1 MTVTRLQEVR
11 ISLKDKNIKK
21 LLALTAVMI
30 LLIVGIV
37 FFAAL
42 LLGYYSELKLM
53 DQFVLEVP
61 KIVDSRGQEFNTRS
75 GVYAIDVQ
83 ARGELG
89 RKLYEEEKEL
99 AQAERLERVRSTVDA
114 AGVTLIDGS
123 KRILATT
130 GSAAP
135 EESFQMHLEALEMNG
150 LMMMLY
156 QEPPQD
162 GEETGKDTGAV
173 LTMIPLADGKR
184 GLVFEFPCESL
195 IDIYYSLSDWPDML
209 KRMLSGVEGLAA
221 VKSDNGDL
229 AVYPRDGFTEEEFAQ
244 LQNELNDVFANS
256 GSFLDRGD
264 NPPSKQITLLGKPSV
279 AVMLHYPEANAK
291 ILLTGAFEN
300 LVNSSL
306 YTASAI
312 AGIIALGMILFQI
325 YMFRRLSQEK
335 GGEDSDDSGSKKRLS
350 RKGLPGMIA
359 VILAT
364 GLFAGLLLMLE
375 NRATNATVAM
385 TKRETVQYEVDWHE
399 QQTKLIR
406 QTYADIYR
414 TRAQA
419 LANYVTLHPESL
431 THSGLAEL
439 SALSGTEYLM
449 LFDRSGQE
457 LAASNS
463 YTGFTVGGNLS
474 EEYRAVL
481 LGYPSMVVGPVSDP
495 YNGQAQLGAA
505 ILLTDAQGQPDGFLL
520 AVYDAQTLQDE
531 LAGESLENAV
541 NNFAVQEGHL
551 AAVVNDEDGR
561 FLAHTNQQMIGQR
574 AADHLK
580 GYTPGSDYEG
590 FSKYDDKS
598 VYVSGSSNAGKGL
611 LFIVPDVPDPEV
623 RSGSMKLIAG
633 LMLLIMLYCLR
644 ASVLCQRAARNVRV
658 ELPDSRGKKNSLI
671 VFASGYMIFLSL
683 LAICA
688 WILSAEAMWPAFS
701 FVFSRKWSNGVHL
714 FSIWMAL
721 LVLAGTLSAVFIVRT
736 ILAGVENRL
745 TLRTRTITRLIDSLI
760 CYGACIFLL
769 FYILNMFGVNTA
781 ALLASAGI
789 ISIAVGMG
797 AQSLASDILAG
808 FFMMMEGSIHVGDYV
823 SVSGVKGTVTD
834 MGIRNMEITDDDQNV
849 VLLNNSHVSNV
860 VNMNRNHP
868 QEEREQT
875 VTDQLAA
882 QTEETEE

>member
-11 ISLKDKNIKK
+11 ISLKDKNIKR
-21 LLALTAVMI
+21 LIALTVAMI

-37 FFAAL
+37 FFTAL
-42 LLGYYSELKLM
+42 LRGYYSELKLM

-61 KIVDSRGQEFNTRS
+61 KIVDSRVQEFNTRS

-99 AQAERLERVRSTVDA
+99 EQDARLELVRSTVDA
-114 AGVTLIDGS
+114 AGVSLVDGG
-123 KRILATT
+123 KRVLATT

-135 EESFQMHLEALEMNG
+135 AETFQKHLEALESNG
-150 LMMMLY
+150 LVMMLY
-156 QEPPQD
+156 QDPPQE

-173 LTMIPLADGKR
+173 LTMIPLADSKR
-184 GLVFEFPCESL
+184 SLVFEFPCESL
-195 IDIYYSLSDWPDML
+195 IDIYYSLSDWPGVL
-209 KRMLSGVEGLAA
+209 KRMLSGVDGLAA
-221 VKSDNGDL
+221 AKSDNGDL
-229 AVYPRDGFTEEEFAQ
+229 AVYPRDGFTEEELTQ
-244 LQNELNDVFANS
+244 LEKELNNVFADS
-256 GSFLDRGD
+256 DSFRDRGD
-264 NPPSKQITLLGKPSV
+264 NPPSKRINLLGRPCV
-279 AVMLHYPEANAK
+279 AVMRHYPEASAK
-291 ILLTGAFEN
+291 ILLTGAFED

-306 YTASAI
+306 YTASAL
-312 AGIIALGMILFQI
+312 AGIIALGMILFQV
-325 YMFRRLSQEK
+325 YMFRRLLQEK
-335 GGEDSDDSGSKKRLS
+335 GEEGSSDAGSKKLLS

-364 GLFAGLLLMLE
+364 SLFAGLLLMLE

-406 QTYADIYR
+406 EKYAEIYQ

-419 LANYVTLHPESL
+419 LANYVTLHPETL

-439 SALSGTEYLM
+439 NALSGTEYLM
-449 LFDRSGQE
+449 LFDRYGQE
-457 LAASNS
+457 LASSNS

-481 LGYPSMVVGPVSDP
+481 LGYPSITVGPANDP
-495 YNGQAQLGAA
+495 YNGQPQLGAA
-505 ILLTDAQGQPDGFLL
+505 ILLKDTEGQPDGFLL
-520 AVYDAQTLQDE
+520 AVFDAQTLQDE
-531 LAGESLENAV
+531 LISENLENTV
-541 NNFAVQEGHL
+541 NNFAVQDGHL
-551 AAVVNDEDGR
+551 TAVVNDEDGR
-561 FLAHTNQQMIGQR
+561 FIAHTNQRMIGQR

-580 GYTPGSDYEG
+580 DYTPGSDYEG
-590 FSKYDDKS
+590 FSKYDDKN

-623 RSGSMKLIAG
+623 RSGSMKLIVG

-644 ASVLCQRAARNVRV
+644 ASLLCQRAARNVRV
-658 ELPDSRGKKNSLI
+658 ELPDSRGKNNSLI
-671 VFASGYMIFLSL
+671 VFANGYMIFLSL

-701 FVFSRKWSNGVHL
+701 FVFSRKWSNGFHL
-714 FSIWMAL
+714 FSVWMAL
-721 LVLAGTLSAVFIVRT
+721 LVLAGTLSVVFIART
-736 ILAGVENRL
+736 ILAGVEIRL

-760 CYGACIFLL
+760 CYGASLFLL

-823 SVSGVKGTVTD
+823 SVSGVTGTVTD

-882 QTEETEE
+882 QTEE